1 MKRIIIALMSLALTA
16 PALAQH
22 GRPHYYNRTTN
33 NSRHYDHQMYYGLRL
48 GVAFSTVNSDDQY
61 LNGSSAK
68 SGLDIGAV
76 VGLQLGYRSPIFF
89 ETGLSYIEKG
99 GDGRYQGDKFSY
111 SLNYLEVPMVL
122 KYKYDVD
129 RSFSIQPFLGGFMS
143 VGVGGKIKDFG
154 MRQAFSSFDDDA
166 FKRFDGG
173 IRVGCGIQYDFLYAE
188 MGYDFG
194 LANISHDYFDT
205 SHTGT
210 LFTTIG
216 VNF

>member
-1 MKRIIIALMSLALTA
+1 
-16 PALAQH
+16 
-22 GRPHYYNRTTN
+22 
-33 NSRHYDHQMYYGLRL
+33 MYYGLRL

-173 IRVGCGIQYDFLYAE
+173 IRVGCGIQ
-188 MGYDFG
+188 
-194 LANISHDYFDT
+194 
-205 SHTGT
+205 
-210 LFTTIG
+210 
-216 VNF
+216 

>member
-1 MKRIIIALMSLALTA
+1 
-16 PALAQH
+16 
-22 GRPHYYNRTTN
+22 
-33 NSRHYDHQMYYGLRL
+33 MYYGLRL

-76 VGLQLGYRSPIFF
+76 VGLQLGYRSPVFF

-173 IRVGCGIQYDFLYAE
+173 LRMGVGIQYDLFYADLT
-188 MGYDFG
+188 YDLG
-194 LANISHDYFDT
+194 LSNIGHDDFDDT
-205 SHTGT
+205 KNSALMLNVG
-210 LFTTIG
+210 I
-216 VNF
+216 NF